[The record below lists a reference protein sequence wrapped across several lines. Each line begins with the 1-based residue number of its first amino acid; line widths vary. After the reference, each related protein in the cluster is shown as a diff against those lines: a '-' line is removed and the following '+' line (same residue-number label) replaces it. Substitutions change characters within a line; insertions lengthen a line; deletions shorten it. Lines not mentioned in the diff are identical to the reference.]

1 MRKTTCLTMAPP
13 LLVSLLVSVH
23 GAKSRSGAK
32 APADVPHQKVV
43 ELDAKGMKELR
54 ILAGAPESYRMRAGL
69 IVLAPGDSV
78 GRHSTQQ
85 KEEVL
90 VVLEGSGEMVFG
102 DGSKLPVHANS
113 ALYCPPETA
122 HDVVNTGHAV
132 LRYVY
137 VVSRAK

>member
-1 MRKTTCLTMAPP
+1 MKKTPSLTMTFL
-13 LLVSLLVSVH
+13 LLVSLLGSAPRA
-23 GAKSRSGAK
+23 GSLNRTE
-32 APADVPHQKVV
+32 APADVPRQKVV
-43 ELDAKGMKELR
+43 ELDAKGEKELR
-54 ILAGAPESYRMRAGL
+54 ILGGAPESYRMRAGL

-85 KEEVL
+85 NEEVL

-102 DGSKLPVHANS
+102 DGSKLPGHANS
-113 ALYCPPETA
+113 ALYCPPETT